1 MSSSTIQSTERWL
14 YFYEY
19 LWCPTCKGVVS
30 PMEIPDVAMEFR
42 SNLATPPTPPSS
54 SSVDSGS
61 GGSTGNKNNIFFIM
75 GNSGAPHSGSC
86 GKYGVVGPSPSRY
99 QKKQKQPVQQP
110 VPVQQQTTVALS
122 YSQRRAMRRKARYAL
137 VATTLP
143 TVCE

>member
-1 MSSSTIQSTERWL
+1 
-14 YFYEY
+14 
-19 LWCPTCKGVVS
+19 
-30 PMEIPDVAMEFR
+30 VAMEFR
-42 SNLATPPTPPSS
+42 SNLATPPSS

-99 QKKQKQPVQQP
+99 QKKQKQPVQQQP
-110 VPVQQQTTVALS
+110 VPVQQQTVVALS